1 MSEKK
6 EIRFSLTTFV
16 LLLLIIGMISG
27 LTTAIVMIG
36 FSDNLKN
43 EQVAVVNETKNEV
56 VEEKEDVKENK
67 ELDGKVFS
75 MDFNFLK
82 LNNKEEN
89 VIYSP
94 LSIRYAL
101 KMLEDGSNGT
111 TKEQITKLVTD
122 RALTKYES
130 NSNLSLA
137 NVLFVRDT
145 FKDNIKSTYS
155 NLLKTKYNAEVIT
168 DSFASSENVNK
179 YVSDKTL
186 GLLQNLLPEG
196 PIEYDYLLINAL
208 GIDLEWEEKIIEVD
222 GYHVNYSHTDFY
234 WYTSENVLKFNN
246 FANKDNTI
254 AGMDIGASVFKYDVV
269 NDLGEQ
275 NIRDTVSKAFED
287 WKNSDEYYVD
297 PMYED
302 PNYLPDFLDTYIKEL
317 KEYYGLVE
325 KSTEFEYFVN
335 DDVKVFAK
343 DLKETNNTKLQ
354 YIGIMPINDD
364 LKTFVENVN
373 DDKVNE
379 LIGNLKSF
387 NRLEDFEEGYIT
399 RVYGFI
405 PKFSYEYELDLKKQL
420 NTLGV
425 TDVFDSEKADLSNI
439 VDLENAYI
447 NNAVHKANIE
457 FTQDGI
463 KAAAAT
469 FLGGAGAGEPFDHR
483 LEMKVKDIDLT
494 FDKPYM
500 YLIRDVE
507 TGEIWFAGTVY
518 EPLDIEDEPEN
529 INQDYLG
536 TYEYRYKNRY

>member
-6 EIRFSLTTFV
+6 EIRFSLTTFI
-16 LLLLIIGMISG
+16 LLLLIIGIISG

-43 EQVAVVNETKNEV
+43 EQVSVVNETKNEV
-56 VEEKEDVKENK
+56 VDEKEDVKENK

-145 FKDNIKSTYS
+145 FKDNIKSAYS
-155 NLLKTKYNAEVIT
+155 SLLKTNYNAEVIT

-208 GIDLEWEEKIIEVD
+208 GIDLEWEETFIEVD
-222 GYHVNYSHTDFY
+222 GYRVNYSHTDFY

-275 NIRDTVSKAFED
+275 NIRDIVSKAFED
-287 WKNSDEYYVD
+287 WKNSGEYYVD
-297 PMYED
+297 PRYED

-354 YIGIMPINDD
+354 YIGIMPIKDD

-387 NRLEDFEEGYIT
+387 NRSEDFEEGYIT

-469 FLGGAGAGEPFDHR
+469 FLGGKGAGEPFDHR

-536 TYEYRYKNRY
+536 TYEYRH

>member
-387 NRLEDFEEGYIT
+387 NRSEDFEEGYIT

>member
-6 EIRFSLTTFV
+6 EIRFSLTTFI
-16 LLLLIIGMISG
+16 LLLLIIGIISG

-43 EQVAVVNETKNEV
+43 EQVSVVNETKNEV
-56 VEEKEDVKENK
+56 VDEKEDVKENK

-145 FKDNIKSTYS
+145 FKDNIKSAYS
-155 NLLKTKYNAEVIT
+155 SLLKTNYNAEVIT

-208 GIDLEWEEKIIEVD
+208 GIDLEWEETFIEVD
-222 GYHVNYSHTDFY
+222 GYRVNYSHTDFY

-275 NIRDTVSKAFED
+275 NIRDIVSKAFED
-287 WKNSDEYYVD
+287 WKNSGEYYVD

-354 YIGIMPINDD
+354 YIGIMPIKDD

-387 NRLEDFEEGYIT
+387 NRSEDFEEGYIT

-469 FLGGAGAGEPFDHR
+469 FLGGKGAGEPFDHR

-536 TYEYRYKNRY
+536 TYEYRH

>member
-6 EIRFSLTTFV
+6 EIRFSLTTFI
-16 LLLLIIGMISG
+16 LLLLIIGIISG

-56 VEEKEDVKENK
+56 VDEKEDVKENK

-145 FKDNIKSTYS
+145 FKDNIKSAYS
-155 NLLKTKYNAEVIT
+155 SLLKTNYNAEVIT

-208 GIDLEWEEKIIEVD
+208 GIDLEWEENFIEVD
-222 GYHVNYSHTDFY
+222 GYHVYYSHTDFY

-275 NIRDTVSKAFED
+275 NIRDIVSKAFED
-287 WKNSDEYYVD
+287 WKNSGEYYVD

-364 LKTFVENVN
+364 LKTFVENIN

-387 NRLEDFEEGYIT
+387 NRSEDFEEGYIT

-469 FLGGAGAGEPFDHR
+469 FLGGKGAGEPFDHR

-536 TYEYRYKNRY
+536 TYEYRH